1 MKDGI
6 HGDVIDICDRLDPTK
21 ALENLYQ
28 IHKENPEDKGG
39 IREVYPNGDI
49 GEKLVDFNNKEI
61 VFFRG
66 RRKGTL

>member
-6 HGDVIDICDRLDPTK
+6 HGAVIDIYDGLDPAK

-28 IHKENPEDKGG
+28 IHKENPDDKGG

-49 GEKLVDFNNKEI
+49 GEKVVDFNNKDI
-61 VFFRG
+61 VFFIGRG
-66 RRKGTL
+66 KGNL